1 MGEWLDLDLVLFHP
15 SLLTGL
21 FTGNAETD
29 GAGASLRCVSS
40 GDGSAFAFCDGQV
53 LLDIQGPDSLGDS
66 E

>member
-21 FTGNAETD
+21 FTGMLKLTGD
-29 GAGASLRCVSS
+29 SVLWVSS
-40 GDGSAFAFCDGQV
+40 GDGSGFAVFDSQV
-53 LLDIQGPDSLGDS
+53 LLDIPVSDRLEDS